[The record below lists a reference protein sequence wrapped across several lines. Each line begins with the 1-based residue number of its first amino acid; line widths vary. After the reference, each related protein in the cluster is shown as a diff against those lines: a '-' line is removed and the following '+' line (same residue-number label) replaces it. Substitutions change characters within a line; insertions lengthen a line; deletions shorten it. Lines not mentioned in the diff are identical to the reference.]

1 MGCKAGPGPY
11 QPTGN
16 LRMGNNRGMRPTSP
30 ALFSLALAFTSF
42 AFIPPAHAAQDG
54 KARSEQ
60 EDTRQKLQGVRKD
73 IENLTKEQRDTA
85 NARDS
90 ANAALAKQAEQ
101 VSAAARAVRDT
112 DGELEQRKHDLDQL
126 SEQRAGMQAGLEK
139 QKGALGDLLRATYT
153 LGRGSDLQLLLGDED
168 VNRISRALAYSRY
181 FQENRVEQI
190 RSLLADLSRLQEVES
205 AITTE
210 QQKLEATRAER
221 TKRASEL
228 EKQRTEQQK
237 LVSQADSKY
246 KDQAQRIAALKQN
259 EQDMNALVAKLQK
272 VIDEAAKA
280 AEPAPAPKGSPAAAA
295 APMGNLRGNLPW
307 PTNGPVHAF
316 GSGVIIVAP
325 RGSEVKAVARGRVV
339 FANFLRGYGMMIIV
353 NHGNGFMSMYGN
365 NETLMHGVGDMVEAG
380 EVVGTAAAPAGDNGA
395 YFELRQG
402 GKPIDA
408 RGWLGKRH

>member
-1 MGCKAGPGPY
+1 
-11 QPTGN
+11 
-16 LRMGNNRGMRPTSP
+16 MGNNRRMRPRP
-30 ALFSLALAFTSF
+30 RLAFILALAVASLSPT
-42 AFIPPAHAAQDG
+42 PPALAAQEV
-54 KARSEQ
+54 KARTQQ
-60 EDTRQKLQGVRKD
+60 EETRQKLEGVRKD
-73 IENLTKEQRDTA
+73 IDNLTKEQRDTA

-101 VSAAARAVRDT
+101 VSAAAKAVRAT
-112 DGELEQRKHDLDQL
+112 DGDLQQRQHDLEQLNA
-126 SEQRAGMQAGLEK
+126 QRAGMEAGLSK
-139 QKGALGDLLRATYT
+139 QKDALGDLLRATYT

-181 FQENRVEQI
+181 FQDNRVEKI
-190 RSLLADLSRLQEVES
+190 HGLLADLSRLQEVEA
-205 AITTE
+205 AITAE

-221 TKRASEL
+221 EARAAEL
-228 EKQRTEQQK
+228 EKQRTSQAK
-237 LVSQADSKY
+237 LVAEADSKY

-259 EQDMNALVAKLQK
+259 EQDMNALVSRLQK

-280 AEPAPAPKGSPAAAA
+280 AEPAPAPKGTPAT
-295 APMGNLRGNLPW
+295 APVGNLRGSLPW

-365 NETLMHGVGDMVEAG
+365 NETLLHGVGDMVEAG
-380 EVVGTAAAPAGDNGA
+380 EAVGTAAAPAGDNGA

-408 RGWLGKRH
+408 RGWLSKKH

>member
-1 MGCKAGPGPY
+1 
-11 QPTGN
+11 
-16 LRMGNNRGMRPTSP
+16 MRPIRIPSALLATALVLAPLP
-30 ALFSLALAFTSF
+30 AAL
-42 AFIPPAHAAQDG
+42 AAQDG
-54 KARSEQ
+54 KARTEQ
-60 EDTRQKLQGVRKD
+60 DQARQKLDTVRKD
-73 IENLTKEQRDTA
+73 IESLTKEQRETA

-112 DGELEQRKHDLDQL
+112 DAELAQRKHDLDQL
-126 SEQRAGMQAGLEK
+126 GEQKAQMQRGLET

-181 FQENRVEQI
+181 FQQNRVERI
-190 RSLLADLSRLQEVES
+190 KGLLADLSRLQEVEA
-205 AITTE
+205 AITAE

-221 TKRASEL
+221 GKRAAEL
-228 EKQRTEQQK
+228 EKQRGEQQK
-237 LVSQADSKY
+237 LVAETDSKY
-246 KDQAQRIAALKQN
+246 KDQAQRMAALKQN
-259 EQDMNALVAKLQK
+259 EQDMNALVARLQK

-280 AEPAPAPKGSPAAAA
+280 AEPAPSPKGAPAAA
-295 APMGNLRGNLPW
+295 PLGNLRGNLPW
-307 PTNGPVHAF
+307 PASGAVHAY
-316 GSGVIIVAP
+316 GNGVIIVAP
-325 RGSEVKAVARGRVV
+325 HGSEVKAVARGRVV

-365 NETLMHGVGDMVEAG
+365 NETLLHGVGDMVEAG
-380 EVVGTAAAPAGDNGA
+380 EAVGTASAPVGDSGA

>member
-1 MGCKAGPGPY
+1 
-11 QPTGN
+11 
-16 LRMGNNRGMRPTSP
+16 MRPTLSP
-30 ALFSLALAFTSF
+30 SLVLALFLTALTTL
-42 AFIPPAHAAQDG
+42 PPARAAQDA

-73 IENLTKEQRDTA
+73 IDNLTKDQRDTA

-90 ANAALAKQAEQ
+90 ANAALARQAEQ
-101 VSAAARAVRDT
+101 VSTAARAVRDT
-112 DGELEQRKHDLDQL
+112 DGELEQRRHDLEQL
-126 SEQRAGMQAGLEK
+126 GQQRAGMQSGLDQ

-181 FQENRVEQI
+181 FQQDRVGRI
-190 RSLLADLSRLQEVES
+190 RGLLADLSRLREVEA
-205 AITTE
+205 AITAE

-221 TKRASEL
+221 TKRAAEL
-228 EKQRTEQQK
+228 ERQRAEQQK
-237 LVSQADSKY
+237 LVAQADSKY

-259 EQDMNALVAKLQK
+259 EQDMNAMVVRLQK
-272 VIDEAAKA
+272 VIDDAAKA
-280 AEPAPAPKGSPAAAA
+280 AAPAPAPKGSPAAAA
-295 APMGNLRGNLPW
+295 APVGNLRGSLPW
-307 PTNGPVHAF
+307 PTDGPVHAF

-353 NHGNGFMSMYGN
+353 NHGNGYMSMYGN
-365 NETLMHGVGDMVEAG
+365 NETLLHGVGDMVEAG
-380 EVVGTAAAPAGDNGA
+380 EAVGTAAAPAGDNGA
-395 YFELRQG
+395 YFELRQN

>member
-1 MGCKAGPGPY
+1 
-11 QPTGN
+11 
-16 LRMGNNRGMRPTSP
+16 MRPRPRLAFILTLAAASLSPTPP
-30 ALFSLALAFTSF
+30 AL
-42 AFIPPAHAAQDG
+42 AAQDA
-54 KARSEQ
+54 KARTQQ
-60 EDTRQKLQGVRKD
+60 EETRLKLEGVRKD
-73 IENLTKEQRDTA
+73 IDNLTKEQRETA

-101 VSAAARAVRDT
+101 VSAAAKAVRAT
-112 DGELEQRKHDLDQL
+112 DGDLQQRQHDLEQLNA
-126 SEQRAGMQAGLEK
+126 QRAGMEAGLSK
-139 QKGALGDLLRATYT
+139 QKNALGDLLRATYT

-181 FQENRVEQI
+181 FQENRVEKI
-190 RSLLADLSRLQEVES
+190 RGLLADLSRLQEVEA
-205 AITTE
+205 AITAE

-221 TKRASEL
+221 EARAAEL
-228 EKQRTEQQK
+228 EKQRTNQAK
-237 LVSQADSKY
+237 LVAEADSKY

-259 EQDMNALVAKLQK
+259 EQDMNALVARLQK

-280 AEPAPAPKGSPAAAA
+280 AEPAPTPKGTPAT
-295 APMGNLRGNLPW
+295 APVGNLRGSLPW

-365 NETLMHGVGDMVEAG
+365 NETLLHGVGDMVEAG
-380 EVVGTAAAPAGDNGA
+380 EAVGTAAAPAGDNGA

-408 RGWLGKRH
+408 RGWLSKKH

>member
-1 MGCKAGPGPY
+1 MGH
-11 QPTGN
+11 
-16 LRMGNNRGMRPTSP
+16 NRSMRPFRP
-30 ALFSLALAFTSF
+30 LPLALALLLT
-42 AFIPPAHAAQDG
+42 ALTPAAHSAQDG
-54 KARSEQ
+54 KARAEQ
-60 EDTRQKLQGVRKD
+60 EQARQKLDDVRKQID
-73 IENLTKEQRDTA
+73 QLAKDQRDTA
-85 NARDS
+85 NTRDS
-90 ANAALAKQAEQ
+90 ANAALARQAEQ

-112 DGELEQRKHDLDQL
+112 DAELEQRKRDLEQL
-126 SEQRAGMQAGLEK
+126 GEQKNGIQQGLDR

-181 FQENRVEQI
+181 FQQNRVERI
-190 RSLLADLSRLQEVES
+190 KGLLADLSRLQEVEAAIS
-205 AITTE
+205 AE

-221 TKRASEL
+221 EKRAADL
-228 EKQRTEQQK
+228 EKQRVEQQK
-237 LVSQADSKY
+237 LVAQADSKY
-246 KDQAQRIAALKQN
+246 KDQASRIAALKQN
-259 EQDMNALVAKLQK
+259 ETDMNALVARLQK

-280 AEPAPAPKGSPAAAA
+280 AEPAPSPKGTPT
-295 APMGNLRGNLPW
+295 APLGNLRGNLPW
-307 PTNGPVHAF
+307 PANGAVHAY
-316 GSGVIIVAP
+316 GNGVIIVAP

-365 NETLMHGVGDMVEAG
+365 NETLLHGVGDMVEAG
-380 EVVGTAAAPAGDNGA
+380 EAVGTAAAPAGDSGA

>member
-1 MGCKAGPGPY
+1 
-11 QPTGN
+11 
-16 LRMGNNRGMRPTSP
+16 MRPIPRLPFLLT
-30 ALFSLALAFTSF
+30 LALTAAAPFLPAF
-42 AFIPPAHAAQDG
+42 AAQDA

-60 EDTRQKLQGVRKD
+60 DEARQKLDGVRKQ
-73 IENLTKEQRDTA
+73 IEGLSKEQRDTA
-85 NARDS
+85 NTRDS

-112 DGELEQRKHDLDQL
+112 DAELEARKRDLAQL
-126 SEQRAGMQAGLEK
+126 NEQRAGMQAGLDK
-139 QKGALGDLLRATYT
+139 QKGALSDLLRATYT

-181 FQENRVEQI
+181 FQENRVERI
-190 RSLLADLSRLQEVES
+190 RGLLADLSRLQDVET
-205 AITTE
+205 AITAE
-210 QQKLEATRAER
+210 QDKLEATRAER
-221 TKRASEL
+221 EKRSGEL
-228 EKQRTEQQK
+228 EKQRSEQQK
-237 LVSQADSKY
+237 LVAEADSRY

-259 EQDMNALVAKLQK
+259 EQDMDALVARLQK

-280 AEPAPAPKGSPAAAA
+280 AEPAPAPKGTPPT
-295 APMGNLRGNLPW
+295 APLGNLRGNLPW
-307 PTNGPVHAF
+307 PANGPVHAY
-316 GSGVIIVAP
+316 GSGVIIVAA

-365 NETLMHGVGDMVEAG
+365 NETLLHGVGDMVEAG
-380 EVVGTAAAPAGDNGA
+380 EAVGTAAAPAGDNGA

>member
-1 MGCKAGPGPY
+1 
-11 QPTGN
+11 
-16 LRMGNNRGMRPTSP
+16 MRPIP
-30 ALFSLALAFTSF
+30 RLPLALALAVASVATL
-42 AFIPPAHAAQDG
+42 PPARAAQDD
-54 KARSEQ
+54 KAQAEQ
-60 EDTRQKLQGVRKD
+60 KDARQKLEGVRKD
-73 IENLTKEQRDTA
+73 IESLTREQRETA

-101 VSAAARAVRDT
+101 VSTAAKAVREIEADLAQRRH
-112 DGELEQRKHDLDQL
+112 DLEQLNA
-126 SEQRAGMQAGLEK
+126 QRTEMQAGLDK

-181 FQENRVEQI
+181 FQENRVERI
-190 RSLLADLSRLQEVES
+190 RGLLADLSRLQDVET
-205 AITTE
+205 AITAE

-221 TKRASEL
+221 EKRAAEL
-228 EKQRTEQQK
+228 ERQRGAQQK
-237 LVSQADSKY
+237 LAAEADAKY
-246 KDQAQRIAALKQN
+246 KDQAQRMAALKQN
-259 EQDMNALVAKLQK
+259 EQDMNALVARLQK

-280 AEPAPAPKGSPAAAA
+280 AEPAPATKGSPPS
-295 APMGNLRGNLPW
+295 APLSNLRGNLPW
-307 PTNGPVHAF
+307 PTNGPVHAY
-316 GSGVIIVAP
+316 GNGVIIVAP

-339 FANFLRGYGMMIIV
+339 FASFLRGYGMMIIV

-365 NETLMHGVGDMVEAG
+365 NETLLHGVGDMVEAG
-380 EVVGTAAAPAGDNGA
+380 EAVGTAAAPAGENGA

>member
-1 MGCKAGPGPY
+1 
-11 QPTGN
+11 
-16 LRMGNNRGMRPTSP
+16 MRPIRIPS
-30 ALFSLALAFTSF
+30 ALLATALALA
-42 AFIPPAHAAQDG
+42 PLPAALAAQDG
-54 KARSEQ
+54 KARTEQ
-60 EDTRQKLQGVRKD
+60 DQARQKLDTVRKD
-73 IENLTKEQRDTA
+73 IESLTKEQRETA

-112 DGELEQRKHDLDQL
+112 DTELAQRKHDLDQL
-126 SEQRAGMQAGLEK
+126 GEQKAQMQRGLDA

-181 FQENRVEQI
+181 FQQNRVERI
-190 RSLLADLSRLQEVES
+190 KGLLADLSRLQEVEA
-205 AITTE
+205 AITAE
-210 QQKLEATRAER
+210 QQKLEAARAER
-221 TKRASEL
+221 GKRAAEL
-228 EKQRTEQQK
+228 EKQRGEQQK
-237 LVSQADSKY
+237 LVAEADSKY
-246 KDQAQRIAALKQN
+246 KDQAQRMAALKQN
-259 EQDMNALVAKLQK
+259 EQDMNALVARLQK

-280 AEPAPAPKGSPAAAA
+280 AEPAPSPKGAPAAA
-295 APMGNLRGNLPW
+295 PLGNLRGNLPW
-307 PTNGPVHAF
+307 PASGAVHAY
-316 GSGVIIVAP
+316 GNGVIIVAP
-325 RGSEVKAVARGRVV
+325 HGSEVKAVARGRVV

-365 NETLMHGVGDMVEAG
+365 NETLLHGVGDMVEAG
-380 EVVGTAAAPAGDNGA
+380 EAVGTASAPVGDSGA

>member
-1 MGCKAGPGPY
+1 
-11 QPTGN
+11 
-16 LRMGNNRGMRPTSP
+16 MRPIPRLPLLLTLVLTALSP
-30 ALFSLALAFTSF
+30 F
-42 AFIPPAHAAQDG
+42 PPAFAAQDAR
-54 KARSEQ
+54 ARSEQ
-60 EDTRQKLQGVRKD
+60 DDARQKLDGVRKE
-73 IENLTKEQRDTA
+73 IEGLTKDQRDTA

-101 VSAAARAVRDT
+101 VSTAAKAVRET
-112 DGELEQRKHDLDQL
+112 DAELEARKRDLAQL
-126 SEQRAGMQAGLEK
+126 NEQRAGMQAGLDK
-139 QKGALGDLLRATYT
+139 QKGALSDLLRATYT

-181 FQENRVEQI
+181 FQENRVERI
-190 RSLLADLSRLQEVES
+190 RGLLADLSRLQEVET
-205 AITTE
+205 AITAE
-210 QQKLEATRAER
+210 QDKLEATRAER
-221 TKRASEL
+221 EKRTGEL
-228 EKQRTEQQK
+228 EKQRNEQQK
-237 LVSQADSKY
+237 LVAEADSKY

-280 AEPAPAPKGSPAAAA
+280 AEPAPAPKGTTPA

-307 PTNGPVHAF
+307 PTNGPVHAY
-316 GSGVIIVAP
+316 GSGVIIVAA

-365 NETLMHGVGDMVEAG
+365 NETLLHGVGDMVEAG
-380 EVVGTAAAPAGDNGA
+380 EAVGTAAAPAGDNGA

>member
-1 MGCKAGPGPY
+1 
-11 QPTGN
+11 
-16 LRMGNNRGMRPTSP
+16 MRPTSCLP
-30 ALFSLALAFTSF
+30 LVLTLAIAALAP
-42 AFIPPAHAAQDG
+42 IPPAFAAQDA
-54 KARSEQ
+54 KAKTEQ
-60 EDTRQKLQGVRKD
+60 EDTRQKLEGVRKQID
-73 IENLTKEQRDTA
+73 GLAKDQRDTA

-112 DGELEQRKHDLDQL
+112 DGELEARRHDLDQL
-126 SEQRAGMQAGLEK
+126 NQQRNEMQAGLEK

-181 FQENRVEQI
+181 FQENRVERI
-190 RSLLADLSRLQEVES
+190 HGLLADLSRLQEVET
-205 AITTE
+205 AITAE
-210 QQKLEATRAER
+210 QERLAATRTER
-221 TKRASEL
+221 EKRAAEL
-228 EKQRTEQQK
+228 EKQRSEQQK
-237 LVSQADSKY
+237 LVAEADAKY

-259 EQDMNALVAKLQK
+259 EQDMNALVVRLQK

-280 AEPAPAPKGSPAAAA
+280 AEPAPAPKGAPPS

-307 PTNGPVHAF
+307 PTNGPVHAY

-325 RGSEVKAVARGRVV
+325 RGSEVKAVARGRIV

-365 NETLMHGVGDMVEAG
+365 NETLLHGVGDMVEAG